1 MKLLHYLCM
10 LLSLSVPAWSAEA
23 GRIVVVPLRT
33 DVSQAQF
40 YFVRRA
46 LKTAEREGARAF
58 IIDMS
63 TYGGDAKA
71 AINTMDALLKTNVP
85 TFTFVD
91 DKAISAGALI
101 AIATKKI
108 YMAPSAVIGAA
119 APVTSGGADLPQTM
133 ADKVV
138 STLSAM
144 ARAACQQNGHNPEIA
159 EAFIQKEKE
168 LKIGDV
174 VIDKSDSL
182 LTLSAQEAAHLYDGK
197 PLLAAGIANSL
208 DEVIAAADLGHG
220 EVHRIEPTGFE
231 RLALWIT
238 AAAPLLLL
246 GGIIGGYIEFK
257 IPGFGIAGLIS
268 IICFTLFFLGHY
280 VAGLAGW
287 ETAVC
292 FALGVALVVGELVV
306 HPGTILPGLVGAALI
321 VCALLYA
328 MVDRWPS
335 QPFWPT
341 QEMLLR
347 PLMNLA
353 LAIVAAI
360 LIGYALA
367 SYLPRTSFYRRF
379 VLAAELPHG
388 AALERDPAALLV
400 AHGTEGVART
410 MLRPSGKAEF
420 GARLVDV
427 VSRGDFIEAGAPV
440 RVILVEGARVVVEP
454 A

>member
-1 MKLLHYLCM
+1 MNILRSLCVLLTM
-10 LLSLSVPAWSAEA
+10 SVCAWSAE
-23 GRIVVVPLRT
+23 GGPVVVVPLT
-33 DVSQAQF
+33 SDVSQAQF
-40 YFVRRA
+40 YFMRRA
-46 LKTAEREGARAF
+46 LKTAERDGASAF

-63 TYGGDAKA
+63 TFGGDAKA
-71 AINTMDALLKTNVP
+71 AINTMEALLKTNVP
-85 TFTFVD
+85 TLTFVN
-91 DKAISAGALI
+91 DKALSAGALI

-108 YMAPSAVIGAA
+108 YMSPSAVIGAA
-119 APVTSGGADLPQTM
+119 APVTSGGQDLPQTM
-133 ADKVV
+133 ADKIV

-159 EAFIQKEKE
+159 DAFIQKEKE

-182 LTLSAQEAAHLYDGK
+182 LTLSAQEAARVYDGK
-197 PLLAAGIANSL
+197 PLLAAGIADSL
-208 DEVIAAADLGHG
+208 DAVIAAADLRRG
-220 EVHRIEPTGFE
+220 ELRRIEPTGFE

-257 IPGFGIAGLIS
+257 IPGFGIAGIVS
-268 IICFTLFFLGHY
+268 IICFTLFFIGHY

-292 FALGVALVVGELVV
+292 FAIGVALVLGELIV
-306 HPGTILPGLVGAALI
+306 HPGTILPGLVGVALI
-321 VCALLYA
+321 LGGIVYA
-328 MVDRWPS
+328 MVDHWPS

-353 LAIVAAI
+353 LAIAAAI
-360 LIGYALA
+360 LVGYALA
-367 SYLPRTSFYRRF
+367 TYLPRTSIYRRF
-379 VLAAELPHG
+379 VLAAELPRG
-388 AALERDPAALLV
+388 AALEINPVTVLV
-400 AHGTEGVART
+400 ASGSEGIAKT
-410 MLRPSGKAEF
+410 TLRPSGKAAF
-420 GARLVDV
+420 GESLVDV
-427 VSRGDFIEAGAPV
+427 VSRGDFIEAGATI
-440 RVILVEGARVVVEP
+440 RVVLVEGARVVVEP